1 MSLIKIY
8 VLSTGPTRLLSED
21 SSPLQL
27 VVDETLLMSSLS
39 TSTYWADDN
48 SMWNPNLIT
57 PNLLI
62 DSTGSFSEP
71 YLQQTTQV
79 DLVSPM
85 KDLMNSDD
93 GFLQLSDSCILDDD
107 DVFL

>member
-1 MSLIKIY
+1 
-8 VLSTGPTRLLSED
+8 
-21 SSPLQL
+21 
-27 VVDETLLMSSLS
+27 MSSLS
-39 TSTYWADDN
+39 TSNSISYWADDN

-79 DLVSPM
+79 DLASPM

-93 GFLQLSDSCILDDD
+93 NFLQLSDSCILDDD